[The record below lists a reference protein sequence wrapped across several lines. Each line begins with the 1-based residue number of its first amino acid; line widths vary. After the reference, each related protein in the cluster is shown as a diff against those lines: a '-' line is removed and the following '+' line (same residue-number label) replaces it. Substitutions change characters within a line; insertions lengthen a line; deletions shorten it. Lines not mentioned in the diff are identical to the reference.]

1 MKLALFTTLIMTS
14 LSVFANSNKPILIK
28 SALCL
33 KNTDTVSHIITQAR
47 VWKQTDWAAPAP
59 NFSWEGTIIKPGEKI
74 CHKLRIVNY
83 DADQDRVDFYID
95 DNYHVRMLTE
105 LDDPSNSKI
114 KISKQVIVTDA
125 GLKILGEK
133 TAKNTIEFDITDI
146 LAQQ

>member
-1 MKLALFTTLIMTS
+1 MKLAVFTTLIMAS
-14 LSVFANSNKPILIK
+14 LPVFANSNKPILLK

-33 KNTDTVSHIITQAR
+33 KNSDTVSHIITQAR

-59 NFSWEGTIIKPGEKI
+59 NFSWEGTILKPGATI

-83 DADQDRVDFYID
+83 DADQNRVDFYID

-105 LDDPSNSKI
+105 LDDSSITKI
-114 KISKQVIVTDA
+114 KIKKQVIVTDT
-125 GLKILGEK
+125 GQKILGEK
-133 TAKNTIEFDITDI
+133 TDKNTIEFDITDI